1 LALTYRFT
9 SLDKGEGNR
18 FIPLILPFPHNLVYD
33 HTTYSSK
40 EINIMVTQT
49 KVDCENQAKKV
60 IIEEKMASNL
70 EVDKITKSVMQKY
83 DKALNELAK

>member
-1 LALTYRFT
+1 M

-18 FIPLILPFPHNLVYD
+18 LIPLIQHFPHNLVYD

-40 EINIMVTQT
+40 EISIMVTQT

-60 IIEEKMASNL
+60 IIEEKMASDL
-70 EVDKITKSVMQKY
+70 EVDKITKSIMQKY

>member
-1 LALTYRFT
+1 MIR
-9 SLDKGEGNR
+9 
-18 FIPLILPFPHNLVYD
+18 LILPFPRNLVYD
-33 HTTYSSK
+33 DTTYSSK

-60 IIEEKMASNL
+60 IIEEKMASDL
-70 EVDKITKSVMQKY
+70 EVDKITKSIMQKY